1 MKHKHNKKRNIGIV
15 YELLL
20 RHITSNL
27 IENNKTKADQGLQII
42 SKYFKNNTELYRE
55 FRLFNAMA
63 KSTLSDTSVAAAVLL
78 EAKVAIRGL
87 DYVKLNREKS
97 SLIKE
102 INHKLNDENFYS
114 RKIPDY
120 TVYANIQNMF
130 NEWKKNDSANLKKS
144 LDYEKEVMTYLLKE
158 KEKPGA
164 LEENLVA
171 DRLVLKIMTEKI
183 NTRYGS
189 QLNSEQKKL
198 LSEYTFNQAAGD
210 NELKA
215 YLIDY
220 KLRIVE
226 SLAKFKKKEKNEIL
240 LEKIDSV
247 IKRVKTINTDDIS
260 DNTISKFM
268 TIAKLR
274 EEIEG
279 AK

>member
-27 IENNKTKADQGLQII
+27 IENNKTKADNALQII
-42 SKYFKNNTELYRE
+42 SKYFKNNTELYKE

-78 EAKVAIRGL
+78 EAKDAIRGL
-87 DYVKLNREKS
+87 DYNMLNREKS
-97 SLIKE
+97 ALIKE
-102 INHKLNDENFYS
+102 INHTLDDKDFYL

-130 NEWKKNDSANLKKS
+130 NEWKKNDSSNLKK
-144 LDYEKEVMTYLLKE
+144 LLGYEKEVMTYLLKE
-158 KEKPGA
+158 KDSPDI
-164 LEENLVA
+164 LEENLMS

-183 NTRYGS
+183 NTRYAN
-189 QLNSEQKKL
+189 QLNVEQKKL
-198 LSEYTFNQAAGD
+198 LSEYAFNQAAG
-210 NELKA
+210 ERKLKE
-215 YLIDY
+215 YLSGY
-220 KLRIVE
+220 RLKIVD
-226 SLAKFKKKEKNEIL
+226 SLVEFKIKEKNKIL
-240 LEKIDSV
+240 LEKISSV
-247 IKRVKTINTDDIS
+247 IDRVEKINIDDVS
-260 DNTISKFM
+260 DDTISKFM